1 MDLPRCEALTARTRS
16 KCKKT
21 ATGDDGLC
29 TVHRRVRAAEAA
41 LPECPICLSKIKGGP
56 SVRPNGPSVRPNNG
70 PSVTPCGHAYHAAC
84 LDRWLRRGATTC
96 PTCRADIVPQQQQQQ
111 QSAAQP
117 PPPLAVDI
125 RHIIDMIIQMT
136 PLYNEEFYATE
147 LASTANVI
155 VQFLEDI
162 SGI

>member
-56 SVRPNGPSVRPNNG
+56 SVRPNGPSVRSNG

-96 PTCRADIVPQQQQQQ
+96 PTCRADIVPQQQQ